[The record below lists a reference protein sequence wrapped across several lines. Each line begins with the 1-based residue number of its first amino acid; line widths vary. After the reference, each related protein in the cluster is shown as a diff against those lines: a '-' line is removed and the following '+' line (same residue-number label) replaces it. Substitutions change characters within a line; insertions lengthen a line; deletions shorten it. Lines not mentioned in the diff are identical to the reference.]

1 MSGYYAGGHK
11 LKHPYLQ
18 QCDPA
23 ATIYETIETGGE
35 WASNEDGDGQKWP
48 QEKHGEVNIRNENEV
63 INIQGVQKFV

>member
-35 WASNEDGDGQKWP
+35 WASNEDGDGQDDVG
-48 QEKHGEVNIRNENEV
+48 HGVDEVGERFAVQVEV
-63 INIQGVQKFV
+63 QVQASDD